1 MLSNR
6 IVASSGIAL
15 LLTAFAGCGGSGG
28 SDAPA
33 TPNTPSATDQT
44 TVGQIS
50 GFGSIYVNG
59 IEFDTAG
66 AAYEVDDTVASD
78 DDALAVGMVVKVEG
92 SVNADGITGTALKVS
107 YDDEIEGVV
116 EDLTDTDDQNIK
128 TFVILDVTVVVDADK
143 TNFDSDD
150 SSFSFDT
157 IANDDV
163 VEVSGDYGPDGRLY
177 ATYIE
182 EQDANDNEY
191 EAKGTVS
198 GWNGN
203 DAFVLNMLSGAT
215 LNVKLAP
222 NLEEVPS
229 TGIEDGQFVEVEGT
243 IDDPMADPKTLIAF
257 KVELEDDDGLDDD
270 VSEVEVSGMLVYNV
284 DAAAWF
290 VKKIELSFGDGTEYK
305 PESLEDMLG
314 DQSADGMFVEVE
326 GEKAGDVLLVEE
338 IELEE
343 DELEFEGD
351 VATKAVDGNGTRSL
365 TLTFGRA
372 SGSVQVIVNGDTM
385 FRDDDAVESFNFDS
399 INETDKVDIEARWG
413 EDGAI
418 YATSLHLEDS
428 SGYEITGPVSA
439 VDSMSLTVLDVR
451 YDLDSNITV
460 FENGLP
466 VVGNVVEVEDDNGD
480 GIADT
485 VEIED

>member
-15 LLTAFAGCGGSGG
+15 LLTALAGCGGSGG

-66 AAYEVDDTVASD
+66 AAYEVDDTVASN

-116 EDLTDTDDQNIK
+116 ENLTDTDDPNIK
-128 TFVILDVTVVVDADK
+128 TFEILDVTVVADADK

-177 ATYIE
+177 ASYIE

-198 GWNGN
+198 EWNGN
-203 DAFVLNMLSGAT
+203 DAFVLNMLGGAV
-215 LNVKLAP
+215 LNVKLDP
-222 NLEEVPS
+222 NIEEIPS

-243 IDDPMADPKTLIAF
+243 VDDPMANPKMLIAF
-257 KVELEDDDGLDDD
+257 KVEIEDDDGLDDD
-270 VSEVEVSGMLVYNV
+270 DNEVEVNGMLVYNM

-290 VKKIELSFGDGTEYK
+290 VKKIELAFGEGTEYK
-305 PESLEDMLG
+305 PESLEGMLA
-314 DQSADGMFVEVE
+314 DRSAEGMIVEVE
-326 GEKAGDVLLVEE
+326 GERAGEVLLVEE

-351 VATKAVDGNGTRSL
+351 VETKTDDGIRSL
-365 TLTFGRA
+365 TLTFGDA
-372 SGSVQVIVNGDTM
+372 TGSVQVIVNGDTM
-385 FRDDDAVESFNFDS
+385 FRDDDAVESFNFES

-413 EDGAI
+413 DDGAI

-451 YDLDSNITV
+451 YNLDSNITV
-460 FENGLP
+460 FENGMP
-466 VVGNVVEVEDDNGD
+466 VVGDVVEVEDDNGD
-480 GIADT
+480 GTADT